1 MKCVKNSNGGNVRRV
16 TELVAERLMKAGW
29 AYCPKSEWKTGGK
42 ISEAPDAAVEKI
54 EKPKKTKK
62 IRKSKKAADEVEAN
76 G

>member
-16 TELVAERLMKAGW
+16 TESVAERLVKAGW
-29 AYCPKSEWKTGGK
+29 AYCPKSEWKTGEK
-42 ISEAPDAAVEKI
+42 VSEASAAVIEKI

-62 IRKSKKAADEVEAN
+62 VRKSKKAADEVEAN